1 MYPYAVAFG
10 MSFYDICLVVAV
22 VLALFMA
29 DRMGIMRGFSVKLQK
44 VVIIALVEA
53 IVVGFVGAVLFQ
65 AVYNA
70 VETGKFVIDAGT
82 GMTFY
87 GGLIFGLIGFLAAW
101 FGFGKVM
108 CKSDEPVKKF
118 GAMADIAACLVPL
131 AHGIGRIGCFMA
143 GCCHGAPTDAWY
155 GVTMHTESGWMRVV
169 PVQLYEALFLIALS
183 GVLLWLFYK
192 KFGKE
197 NKGRFPL
204 LPIYA
209 IVYGIWRFFI
219 EYARADDRGASLVP
233 FWSPSQLVAIL
244 MMIAGVAYLLV
255 WDYWKRKSKTPEAAA
270 VKDEPT
276 EEPTNEPTD
285 EPTNEDIQTQAK

>member
-1 MYPYAVAFG
+1 
-10 MSFYDICLVVAV
+10 
-22 VLALFMA
+22 
-29 DRMGIMRGFSVKLQK
+29 
-44 VVIIALVEA
+44 
-53 IVVGFVGAVLFQ
+53 
-65 AVYNA
+65 
-70 VETGKFVIDAGT
+70 
-82 GMTFY
+82 
-87 GGLIFGLIGFLAAW
+87 
-101 FGFGKVM
+101 
-108 CKSDEPVKKF
+108 
-118 GAMADIAACLVPL
+118 
-131 AHGIGRIGCFMA
+131 
-143 GCCHGAPTDAWY
+143 
-155 GVTMHTESGWMRVV
+155 MHTESGWMKVV

-244 MMIAGVAYLLV
+244 MMIAGVAYLLI
-255 WDYWKRKSKTPEAAA
+255 WDYWKRKLKTPEAAA

-276 EEPTNEPTD
+276 EEPTD
-285 EPTNEDIQTQAK
+285 EPTNEDIQTQAE

>member
-10 MSFYDICLVVAV
+10 MSFYDICLVIAV
-22 VLALFMA
+22 ILALFMA

-87 GGLIFGLIGFLAAW
+87 GGLIFGVAGFLAAW
-101 FGFGKVM
+101 FGLGKVM
-108 CKSDEPVKKF
+108 CKSDEPVQKF

-131 AHGIGRIGCFMA
+131 AHGIGRIGCFTA

-155 GVTMHTESGWMRVV
+155 GVTMHTESGWMKVV
-169 PVQLYEALFLIALS
+169 PVQLYEALFLFALS

-197 NKGRFPL
+197 NQGRFPL

-244 MMIAGVAYLLV
+244 MMLAGVAYLLV
-255 WDYWKRKSKTPEAAA
+255 WDYWKRKSKTLEA
-270 VKDEPT
+270 VVEKNEPAN
-276 EEPTNEPTD
+276 EPTNDDT
-285 EPTNEDIQTQAK
+285 QTQAE